1 MENHLKFAADA
12 QKMQVNSNIIHQ
24 PVWNIKLMKVHDQ
37 KDESYHVFGVHHLKG
52 QLFDLIN
59 FSLITIIRNEE
70 IIHC

>member
-1 MENHLKFAADA
+1 
-12 QKMQVNSNIIHQ
+12 
-24 PVWNIKLMKVHDQ
+24 MKVHDQ